1 MAKGPRSAARQNPR
15 LEHKGDNLPLDVEI
29 SHQLI
34 REIIELKHPP
44 GAWLREQDIAERFD
58 VSRSPVREA
67 LRHIAK
73 AGFVQMHPWRGAQ
86 IVELSEETTTEIFDM
101 LEALYGVVA
110 RLAAQTMPTE
120 KTPKLRDFLAR
131 GDRLARPGVSMRER
145 VSFSFEMGRYI
156 GKWGTTP
163 KTYEVFTHVGNL
175 AMWQHRFM
183 LTEDVF
189 ARRSMEIHHVLV
201 SAIEARDAAR
211 AEWAARSIVDL
222 SRDRVLPNLP
232 HVVQSPKDTNR

>member
-1 MAKGPRSAARQNPR
+1 MSKSRRPALEPVKPKEKRS
-15 LEHKGDNLPLDVEI
+15 DLPLDVEI
-29 SHQLI
+29 SHRLI
-34 REIIELKHPP
+34 REIIELKHAP
-44 GAWLREQDIAERFD
+44 GAWLREQDLAERFQ

-73 AGFVQMHPWRGAQ
+73 AGFVEMHPWRGAQ
-86 IVELSEETTTEIFDM
+86 LVELSEETTAEVFDM

-110 RLAAQTMPTE
+110 RLAAQTMPS
-120 KTPKLRDFLAR
+120 KKMPKLREFLVL
-131 GDRLARPGVSMRER
+131 GDQLAQPGVSMRER

-183 LTEDVF
+183 QTEDVF

-201 SAIEARDAAR
+201 SAIEARDGPR

-232 HVVQSPKDTNR
+232 HAGQRPNDTDQ